1 MACLG
6 HCSDNTER
14 NQKHLIVL
22 WLNLTGP
29 LKLILLLQK
38 QFHQNLG
45 YHKQSFQTIPSL
57 IFKQKF
63 IQLLDQY
70 YCMVLKYGP

>member
-14 NQKHLIVL
+14 NQKHLIAL
-22 WLNLTGP
+22 WYNLTEP

-38 QFHQNLG
+38 QFHQNHG
-45 YHKQSFQTIPSL
+45 YHKQNFQAIPSL
-57 IFKQKF
+57 IFRKKLYNF
-63 IQLLDQY
+63 
-70 YCMVLKYGP
+70 